1 MVKVTV
7 YRNSAGLYTGFD
19 VWDHA
24 EYAEEG
30 ADIVCAAVSALTIN
44 CINSIERLTDTSF
57 VNETDEAD
65 AGIRFRLK
73 GAPGKDADL
82 LMQSF
87 LLGIQ
92 EIEISYSKYV
102 DLIIEEV

>member
-30 ADIVCAAVSALTIN
+30 ADIICAAVSALTIN

-57 VNETDEAD
+57 EHEAEEAD
-65 AGIRFRLK
+65 ARIRFRLK

-92 EIEISYSKYV
+92 EIENNYSRYV
-102 DLIIEEV
+102 DLIIKEV